1 MKGKMTLQQR
11 LFLPV
16 LLLGA
21 VMLLSNILAVISINN
36 VNGNA
41 GTIVNEYMVSEAKLD
56 EIKQSMMDLH
66 CLALS
71 HIVAADHSTMIRL
84 VQEIKEEEKA
94 LDGKSMGLLWTR
106 RTPRST
112 PLFWTIMSSL
122 STLWC
127 F

>member
-21 VMLLSNILAVISINN
+21 VMVLSNILAVISINN

-41 GTIVNEYMVSEAKLD
+41 GTIVDEYMVSEAKLD

-84 VQEIKEEEKA
+84 VQGGGKGSGWKA
-94 LDGKSMGLLWTR
+94 GRVWGFCGPGGRPGLRL
-106 RTPRST
+106 
-112 PLFWTIMSSL
+112 SSGQL
-122 STLWC
+122 
-127 F
+127 